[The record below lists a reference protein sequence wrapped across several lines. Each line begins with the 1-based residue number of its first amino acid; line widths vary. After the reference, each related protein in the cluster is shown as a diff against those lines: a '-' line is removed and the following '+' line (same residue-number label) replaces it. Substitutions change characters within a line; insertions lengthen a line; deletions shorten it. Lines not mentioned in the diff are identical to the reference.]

1 MKNNLPD
8 DIKNFVIDSKDQVF
22 FLTGHG
28 QLLHYQLSVHSS
40 NPELSFKKEIKQPAS
55 ISGIYLSQDYLIIND
70 DRALTVSLD
79 NRILNSIDIPEN
91 KTVSQVICHKE
102 YLLVSFIEGGC
113 IRYNLEDNASTELPQ
128 LPAKASILTIYIG
141 SQNILWVG
149 TDGQGVLEVYEHSSP
164 FHTVKTDYPVRCFC
178 EEDNGNI
185 LVGTKG
191 EGILLLDKQERQVE
205 PYLSTGNG
213 LISNSV
219 YTIRKNMSGDIFIG
233 TEGTGINYIP
243 LNSSQ
248 VKKLSIPAE
257 YPTFKAVY
265 SILFTHN
272 DSLLWLGTSG
282 YGLIKLTLQREG
294 KSYKV
299 TEMKQYKSP
308 GPSSPSNNIIYS
320 VIAGYNENELW
331 LGTRGGGINKF
342 DIASECF
349 QQIHEIDST
358 LSLTNNDI
366 LYLTKGDSASI
377 WIGTSYGLNRL
388 FPADIPPSIMEY
400 TDHNGLPN
408 NTIHGILKDENGN
421 IWTSTNQ
428 GISFINLSSGKI
440 NNYLPETDYK

>member
-1 MKNNLPD
+1 MKAEKDYLAGMTYAKLAGKYNVSESTIKTWRKKFGWIRQKGEKVSELDTKQGNFRAKNTQKTTNKKVQSKRAINKLKKEALLTYETTTLEDYEAMREDLLNQLKNNGVTGLFYND
-8 DIKNFVIDSKDQVF
+8 LVDVYMKMYSIKNKLILDIEERGVAVEWSNGKQI
-22 FLTGHG
+22 
-28 QLLHYQLSVHSS
+28 SV
-40 NPELSFKKEIKQPAS
+40 KR
-55 ISGIYLSQDYLIIND
+55 ND
-70 DRALTVSLD
+70 SLD
-79 NRILNSIDIPEN
+79 GLHKTVAQMLNILTKLGLDIPEN

-102 YLLVSFIEGGC
+102 YLLISFIEGGC

-128 LPAKASILTIYIG
+128 LPAKASIFTIYIG

-294 KSYKV
+294 
-299 TEMKQYKSP
+299 
-308 GPSSPSNNIIYS
+308 
-320 VIAGYNENELW
+320 
-331 LGTRGGGINKF
+331 
-342 DIASECF
+342 
-349 QQIHEIDST
+349 
-358 LSLTNNDI
+358 
-366 LYLTKGDSASI
+366 
-377 WIGTSYGLNRL
+377 
-388 FPADIPPSIMEY
+388 
-400 TDHNGLPN
+400 
-408 NTIHGILKDENGN
+408 
-421 IWTSTNQ
+421 
-428 GISFINLSSGKI
+428 
-440 NNYLPETDYK
+440 